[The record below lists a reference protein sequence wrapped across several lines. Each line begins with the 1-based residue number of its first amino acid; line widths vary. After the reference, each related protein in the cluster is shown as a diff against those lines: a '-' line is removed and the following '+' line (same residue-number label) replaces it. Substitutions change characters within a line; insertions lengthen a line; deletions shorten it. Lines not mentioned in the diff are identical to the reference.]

1 MLRVTATGAPWR
13 NWAQSVTCHPRVI
26 LRPEGTEA
34 IAEAVRAVA
43 AEGGPLRLA
52 GSGHSFTP
60 LVATDGTI
68 LCLDRWQG
76 VEAIDTEARTATVRA
91 GTKLKALGE
100 MLHEKG
106 LAQENLGDINVQ
118 SIAGAVSTG
127 THGTG
132 ARLRSIAN
140 QILELTLVTA
150 DGTVVTCSESEN
162 REVFKAAQVS
172 LGALGVIARVKLGLM
187 ESYKLKLVKGK
198 AHLDDVLVSLEG
210 LKADNRHFEFF
221 WFPHTD
227 QVATKYLNPTT
238 EPVTEGGVMKYFNDV
253 VLENGGFGA
262 ISEVCRIVPRM
273 SKAMSRLA
281 ASAVSEGVE
290 VNYSHRLFATPR
302 FVKFQEMEY
311 NVPADQA
318 VAVIREI
325 RECLR
330 EHDFC
335 VHFPIEVR
343 FVQRDDI
350 FLSPAHGRDACYI
363 AVHMYKGMEY
373 RPYFDAVEAI
383 FRRYGGRP
391 HWGKMHSLKAPEL
404 AALYPEWERFQA
416 VRRELDPNGVF
427 LSPYLRGLFEG

>member
-1 MLRVTATGAPWR
+1 MTTATTTWENWSGSVRCAPR
-13 NWAQSVTCHPRVI
+13 AIVMPASI
-26 LRPEGTEA
+26 EELRTVVVEA
-34 IAEAVRAVA
+34 AGRGETVRTV
-43 AEGGPLRLA
+43 

-60 LVATDGTI
+60 LVATEGTLI
-68 LCLDRWQG
+68 SLDRFQG
-76 VEAIDTEARTATVRA
+76 LESVEDQVATIRA

-100 MLHEKG
+100 LLHEQG
-106 LAQENLGDINVQ
+106 VAQENLGDINVQ

-140 QILELTLVTA
+140 QIVELTLVTA
-150 DGTVVTCSESEN
+150 DGSVVTCSE
-162 REVFKAAQVS
+162 REHPEIFKAAQVS
-172 LGALGVIARVKLGLM
+172 LGALGVVARVKLGVI
-187 ESYKLKLVKGK
+187 ERYKLKLVKGK

-227 QVATKYLNPTT
+227 QVATKFLNGTQ

-262 ISEVCRIVPRM
+262 ISEVCRIVPKM

-302 FVKFQEMEY
+302 YVKFQEMEY

-325 RECLR
+325 RDCLKA
-330 EHDFC
+330 HDFC

-343 FVQRDDI
+343 FVRGDDI
-350 FLSPAHGRDACYI
+350 FLSPAYQRDACYI
-363 AVHMYKGMEY
+363 AVHMYKGMAY
-373 RPYFDAVEAI
+373 RAYFDAIEAI
-383 FRRYGGRP
+383 FKRYGGRP
-391 HWGKMHSLKAPEL
+391 HWGKMHSLGAAEL
-404 AALYPEWERFQA
+404 SALYPEWERFQA
-416 VRRELDPNGVF
+416 VRRELDPRGVF
-427 LSPYLRGLFEG
+427 LSPYLRGLLEG